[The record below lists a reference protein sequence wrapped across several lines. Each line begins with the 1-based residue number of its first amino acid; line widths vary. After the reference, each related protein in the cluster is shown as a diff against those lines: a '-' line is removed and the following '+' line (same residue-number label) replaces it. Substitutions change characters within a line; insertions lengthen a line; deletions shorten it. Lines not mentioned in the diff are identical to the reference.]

1 MWWPFTRSLVRR
13 LAVRGAS
20 FCGVPFRCVL
30 HFVVLLISGVA
41 LHELSSSSRE
51 DTPDDCGCPCDP
63 LFCFLLSA
71 LWGHVAKCLFVQETQ
86 SAKDFDLKMFYD
98 VPVQRCHI
106 LPSRSHVLGLACW
119 SFWLVRYFP
128 DHRFFLMFRFSS
140 LYTLSLETDC
150 SSSTTA
156 EISTF
161 YRVGWM
167 WLLAKACVSLL
178 GTPGALLGVFSWMGQ
193 RIQTQIFQKI
203 LGEQHLSPGSAS
215 KGRVSSSSKDVG
227 SLISTHWYFPT
238 WQWKCGRIGNLHSL
252 GSSVWRG
259 DRDTCGYLSW
269 PWSPCEYPIWATTSL
284 LSKSMS
290 NLKFLKAVTW

>member
-1 MWWPFTRSLVRR
+1 MRSSILLPPFS
-13 LAVRGAS
+13 
-20 FCGVPFRCVL
+20 
-30 HFVVLLISGVA
+30 
-41 LHELSSSSRE
+41 
-51 DTPDDCGCPCDP
+51 
-63 LFCFLLSA
+63 
-71 LWGHVAKCLFVQETQ
+71 

-106 LPSRSHVLGLACW
+106 LPSSSHVLGLACW

-193 RIQTQIFQKI
+193 NSNSNISKKN
-203 LGEQHLSPGSAS
+203 LGEHHLSPGSAS
-215 KGRVSSSSKDVG
+215 KRWVSSSYIGVG
-227 SLISTHWYFPT
+227 SLISTHWYFPP
-238 WQWKCGRIGNLHSL
+238 WQWKCGRIGNLYSL
-252 GSSVWRG
+252 GSSFWRG
-259 DRDTCGYLSW
+259 DRDTCVCLSR
-269 PWSPCEYPIWATTSL
+269 PWSPCEYPIWSATSL

-290 NLKFLKAVTW
+290 NLKLPLGSYVVDCV